1 MYCKTS
7 EQVFAG
13 TKLQNEGPLYSQ
25 TLEVPRVPNG
35 FFFRSKTA
43 IVSGQDF
50 DRGFAA
56 HNCSFATK
64 KPSGT

>member
-35 FFFRSKTA
+35 FFFVAKLRL
-43 IVSGQDF
+43 
-50 DRGFAA
+50 
-56 HNCSFATK
+56 
-64 KPSGT
+64 